1 MKSYELNCLLN
12 PKLNTDQI
20 KEFTQSIVSFFEQ
33 TAKNENLT
41 KINLSYP
48 IKKERDAFLYI
59 INFESPP
66 QRIADLEKKLKSE
79 NKILRFQILSKK
91 ERRLAPKKV
100 RLVRRTTPYKK
111 PLSLAFEKAK
121 DLPSLVKKK
130 LPKKVEIEDIEKKLD
145 EILGE

>member
-1 MKSYELNCLLN
+1 MRHYELNCLLN
-12 PKLNTDQI
+12 PKLNTEQI
-20 KEFTQSIVSFFEQ
+20 KEFAQSIVSFFEQ

-48 IKKERDAFLYI
+48 IKKERGAFLYS

-66 QRIADLEKKLKSE
+66 QKITDLQEKLKSE

-91 ERRLAPKKV
+91 EKRLSAKKI
-100 RLVRRTTPYKK
+100 RTMRKTTPYKK
-111 PLSLAFEKAK
+111 PF
-121 DLPSLVKKK
+121 PFLVKKK
-130 LPKKVEIEDIEKKLD
+130 LPKKVEIEDIDKKLK